1 MKKIVLLFISTAVSV
16 VIYAQ
21 KTAKVQNYVDTYK
34 EIAINEEIRSGVPA
48 AITLAQG
55 ILESGCG
62 QSDLCQKSNNHFGV
76 KCKENWT
83 GPTTTHDDDL
93 KGECFR
99 VYADAAESYKD
110 HSDFLKYRPY
120 YVDLFKLRQ
129 DDYKGWAYGLK
140 KAGYATERDYP
151 KNLIHLIETYNLQQY
166 TLVAMERM
174 KNPGQATYA
183 ASNNPGATPVT
194 AAVVKATMPASAE
207 VVGGSKPTLAEQVIT
222 NEEEDT
228 TYAAPAVVAEN
239 DESNGPG
246 MDSYPSGT
254 FTINGTKVI
263 FAKAGTSLFAM
274 ASNYNVAFKS
284 LLDYNEL
291 DNSDILEKDR
301 LIYLERKPKRGGKDY
316 HVVATSETLDDIA
329 QKEGV
334 RLESILLY
342 NTLQK
347 NSRPAAGSKIY
358 LRLSQGTAART
369 HKA

>member
-21 KTAKVQNYVDTYK
+21 KTAKIQDYIDTYK
-34 EIAINEEIRSGVPA
+34 EIAIIEEMRSGVPA

-83 GPTTTHDDDL
+83 GPTTTHDDDV

-99 VYADAAESYKD
+99 VYASAAESYKD

-120 YVDLFKLRQ
+120 YVALFKLRQ

-151 KNLIHLIETYNLQQY
+151 KNLIHLIEAYNLQQY
-166 TLVAMERM
+166 TLVALERM
-174 KNPGQATYA
+174 RNPDQATYA
-183 ASNNPGATPVT
+183 ANNNPGTVPVT
-194 AAVVKATMPASAE
+194 ATVARATMPPATNDVST
-207 VVGGSKPTLAEQVIT
+207 SKPTLAEQVIT
-222 NEEEDT
+222 NDEEDT
-228 TYAAPAVVAEN
+228 TYAAPAVVTES

-246 MDSYPSGT
+246 MDSYPNGT
-254 FTINGTKVI
+254 FAINGTKVI

-274 ASNYNVAFKS
+274 ASNYNVAFKT

-291 DNSDILEKDR
+291 ENGDILEKDR
-301 LIYLERKPKRGGKDY
+301 LIYLERKPKKGGKDY

-347 NSRPAAGSKIY
+347 SSRPAAGTKIY
-358 LRLSQGTAART
+358 LRLAQGTAARA

>member
-1 MKKIVLLFISTAVSV
+1 MRKIALLFISTAVSV

-21 KTAKVQNYVDTYK
+21 RTAKIQNYVDTYK

-83 GPTTTHDDDL
+83 GPTTTHDDDE

-99 VYADAAESYKD
+99 VYANAAESYKD

-166 TLVAMERM
+166 TLVALERM
-174 KNPGQATYA
+174 RNPDQATYA
-183 ASNNPGATPVT
+183 AINNANAAPVSPT
-194 AAVVKATMPASAE
+194 VARATMPPATTTS
-207 VVGGSKPTLAEQVIT
+207 VGGNKPTLAEEVIT
-222 NEEEDT
+222 IEEDT
-228 TYAAPAVVAEN
+228 TYAAPAVVT
-239 DESNGPG
+239 ESNENSKPG
-246 MDSYPSGT
+246 VENYPSGT

-263 FAKAGTSLFAM
+263 YAKAGTSLFAM
-274 ASNYNVAFKS
+274 ASNYNVAFKT

-291 DNSDILEKDR
+291 ENGDILEKDR
-301 LIYLERKPKRGGKDY
+301 LIYLERKPKKGDKDY
-316 HVVATSETLDDIA
+316 HVVATSETLDEIA

-347 NSRPAAGSKIY
+347 DSRPAAGTKIY
-358 LRLSQGTAART
+358 LRLAQGTAARA

>member
-1 MKKIVLLFISTAVSV
+1 MRKIVLLFISTAVSV

-21 KTAKVQNYVDTYK
+21 NTAKIQNYVDTYK

-99 VYADAAESYKD
+99 VYASAAESYKD

-151 KNLIHLIETYNLQQY
+151 KNLIHLIEAYNLQQY
-166 TLVAMERM
+166 TLAALARM
-174 KNPGQATYA
+174 SNPGQDAYA
-183 ASNNPGATPVT
+183 ASNSQAADVAATV
-194 AAVVKATMPASAE
+194 AKATMPVSTSAAANARPAQA
-207 VVGGSKPTLAEQVIT
+207 VPVIT

-228 TYAAPAVVAEN
+228 TYAAPAVVTEDDNTGEPA
-239 DESNGPG
+239 
-246 MDSYPSGT
+246 MDTYPNGT
-254 FTINGTKVI
+254 FTINGVRVI

-274 ASNYNVAFKS
+274 ATNYNVAFKA

-291 DNSDILEKDR
+291 ENGDILEKDR

-316 HVVATSETLDDIA
+316 HIVAASESLDDIA

-347 NSRPAAGSKIY
+347 NSRPAVGSKIY
-358 LRLSQGTAART
+358 LRLAQGTAAKA

>member
-21 KTAKVQNYVDTYK
+21 KTANIQNYIDTYK

-55 ILESGCG
+55 ILESSCG

-174 KNPGQATYA
+174 KNPDQATYA
-183 ASNNPGATPVT
+183 ATNSAAAPVT
-194 AAVVKATMPASAE
+194 AAVSRNDQPVTGSVANDGNKPALSGP
-207 VVGGSKPTLAEQVIT
+207 VVT

-228 TYAAPAVVAEN
+228 TYAAPAVVADN
-239 DESNGPG
+239 DNANEPG
-246 MDSYPSGT
+246 MDGYPEGVFS
-254 FTINGTKVI
+254 INGTKVV
-263 FAKAGTSLFAM
+263 FAKAGTSLFAL
-274 ASNYNVAFKS
+274 ASNYTVGFKT
-284 LLDYNEL
+284 LLDFNEL
-291 DNSDILEKDR
+291 DKGDILEKDR
-301 LIYLERKPKRGGKDY
+301 LIYLEKKPKRGGKDY
-316 HVVATSETLDDIA
+316 HVVMASETLDDIA

-347 NSRPAAGSKIY
+347 NSRPAAGTKIY
-358 LRLSQGTAART
+358 LRTTQGIAARA

>member
-21 KTAKVQNYVDTYK
+21 RTANIQNYIATYS
-34 EIAINEEIRSGVPA
+34 EIAINEEMRSGVPA

-62 QSDLCQKSNNHFGV
+62 QSDLCLKSNNHFGV
-76 KCKENWT
+76 KCKEDWT

-99 VYADAAESYKD
+99 VYANAAESYKD

-120 YVDLFKLRQ
+120 YVALFKLRQ
-129 DDYKGWAYGLK
+129 DDYRGWAYGLK

-166 TLVAMERM
+166 TLTALERM
-174 KNPGQATYA
+174 RNPDNATYA
-183 ASNNPGATPVT
+183 ANNAAGLPVT
-194 AAVVKATMPASAE
+194 ATVAKAVMPTSTD
-207 VVGGSKPTLAEQVIT
+207 VVSGTKPTLAEQVIT

-239 DESNGPG
+239 DNSNEPG
-246 MDSYPSGT
+246 MDSYPNGT

-274 ASNYNVAFKS
+274 ASNYNVAFKT

-301 LIYLERKPKRGGKDY
+301 LIYLERKPKKGGKEY

-347 NSRPAAGSKIY
+347 NSRPAAGTKIY
-358 LRLSQGTAART
+358 LRLAQGTVIKA